1 MEKSANNN
9 INNKYSIKS
18 SPNYAQQVDEIEL
31 LKNIIPEKITILKEE
46 PNFNI
51 QIDIKPNNTEEPIN
65 QYILIIYLNCD
76 YPEKQPRFTIS
87 EINNHL
93 SDKKK
98 DIIEK
103 KLTQY
108 CNENVGFPVIYQLY
122 EICQEFA
129 DEEEKRAIYKKKEEN
144 IEVNPYTL
152 SKLDKIKTIKET
164 PIDII
169 LLKNKNI
176 LIITKNNYIKIYEKN
191 FESLLLEKF
200 CDESYEHITF
210 CKYFFSSS
218 KKETD
223 FLYLFNIK
231 EVLVYEI
238 CYLFKKKI
246 IENDNIKINGNIMI
260 NYVDKIESINDVIEF
275 LHFKNSV
282 FFISNEEKKLL
293 LYKYDKIKNN
303 EKTKLIFNK
312 RKYIKNPDRKVYRKL
327 YQINEDK
334 FIIASYTLKIKRDN
348 EYVIEGKNKMIF
360 IDSNNFEMN
369 KSYDIKISP
378 LNYSISNYKKKFLII
393 SYFNTINKMND
404 NPDNNFIH
412 NISDLYNIV
421 RKKKNHYYY
430 EEDYYINDK
439 YNDKYNTFYSYDIA
453 EHLIGVFNINNEQLV
468 TIIEFDPIKRMIN
481 INDNLLCI
489 MEISKNKKDVEQI
502 ANERM
507 VNKYFNDVVDEGIDL
522 SEYIRENY
530 ISFLLF
536 DEGIRV
542 YQDNIDYSEI
552 TSFLEVDKGY
562 LVIGSIKK
570 GIILYKR
577 I

>member
-1 MEKSANNN
+1 MEKSTNNN
-9 INNKYSIKS
+9 INCKYSIKS

-76 YPEKQPRFTIS
+76 YPEKQPRFKIS

-93 SDKKK
+93 SDIKK

-108 CNENVGFPVIYQLY
+108 CDENLGFPVIYQLY

-129 DEEEKRAIYKKKEEN
+129 DEEEKRAILKKKEEN
-144 IEVNPYTL
+144 IEVIPYAL
-152 SKLDKIKTIKET
+152 NKLDKIKTIKET

-176 LIITKNNYIKIYEKN
+176 LIITKNNYIKIYENK
-191 FESLLLEKF
+191 FESLLLEKL
-200 CDESYEHITF
+200 CNESYEHITF
-210 CKYFFSSS
+210 CKYFSSSS

-246 IENDNIKINGNIMI
+246 IENNNIKINGNIMI
-260 NYVDKIESINDVIEF
+260 NFVDKINTINDVIEF
-275 LHFKNSV
+275 PHLKNSV
-282 FFISNEEKKLL
+282 FFINNEEKKFLL
-293 LYKYDKIKNN
+293 HEYDKIKNN
-303 EKTKLIFNK
+303 EKTKLIYNK
-312 RKYIKNPDRKVYRKL
+312 KKYIKNPDKKVFRKL

-334 FIIASYTLKIKRDN
+334 FIIASYTLKIKQAN
-348 EYVIEGKNKMIF
+348 EYVIEGENKMIF
-360 IDSNNFEMN
+360 INSNNFEMN

-378 LNYSISNYKKKFLII
+378 LNHSISNYKKKFLII
-393 SYFNTINKMND
+393 SYFNT
-404 NPDNNFIH
+404 DNNSFDNYI
-412 NISDLYNIV
+412 NIISNLYNIV
-421 RKKKNHYYY
+421 SKKKNYYY
-430 EEDYYINDK
+430 EEDYYDSNYI
-439 YNDKYNTFYSYDIA
+439 NDKYNTFYSYDIA
-453 EHLIGVFNINNEQLV
+453 EHLIGIFNINNEELV

-507 VNKYFNDVVDEGIDL
+507 VNKYFNEIIDEEIDF

-536 DEGIRV
+536 DEGIRL
-542 YQDNIDYSEI
+542 YQDNFDYSGI

-570 GIILYKR
+570 GIILYK
-577 I
+577 